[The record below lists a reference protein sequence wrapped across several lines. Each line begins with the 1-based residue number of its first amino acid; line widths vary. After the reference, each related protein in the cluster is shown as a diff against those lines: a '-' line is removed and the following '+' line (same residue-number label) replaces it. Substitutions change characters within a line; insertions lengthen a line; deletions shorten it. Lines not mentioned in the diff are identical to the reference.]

1 MRANPS
7 LNRSPNSRPRG
18 SAGILSLPRG
28 RLLGPVSSN
37 VDMASLCQE
46 AVTNPLQLQIYESR
60 CRTGNA
66 TEPVVATRNGCAT
79 VVHADMRGLVTSR
92 QIYVAG
98 LPSL

>member
-1 MRANPS
+1 MLP
-7 LNRSPNSRPRG
+7 
-18 SAGILSLPRG
+18 LS
-28 RLLGPVSSN
+28 SS

-46 AVTNPLQLQIYESR
+46 AAPIPLRMQMLMNTR

-66 TEPVVATRNGCAT
+66 TEPEVATHEGCAT